1 MLHTEELPRT
11 WEGLRATAEALLA
24 SSPSINAVSWSTLSF
39 GLSSPFGL
47 GAKTSLEARLMGAKT
62 GEASPASRP
71 LPLVEMIAI
80 IGLSLI
86 CGQFRAGEQPFGRD
100 RTSPFLIARAAWFEA
115 FTCAQW
121 KALQAECLAK
131 PVRHRL

>member
-1 MLHTEELPRT
+1 MADGQTRLVAVPSRSYVAHRGVART

-71 LPLVEMIAI
+71 LHW
-80 IGLSLI
+80 S
-86 CGQFRAGEQPFGRD
+86 R
-100 RTSPFLIARAAWFEA
+100 
-115 FTCAQW
+115 
-121 KALQAECLAK
+121 
-131 PVRHRL
+131 